1 MFGTAGVLKPAT
13 PEGAANEQ
21 KEELRPA
28 GNSVLPYVPAI
39 HCRRPTKN
47 VLITR
52 SSCRNAPQSAIW
64 KPLAYDRVEKLACW
78 ARVAVEEQ
86 GALVVASSKLLTT
99 SSEAEIVTNEAILVV
114 ALYLGSRYCSS
125 TISKLGTPAEI
136 RLPTSTPC
144 SGSVLNGLFKKLLAP
159 EGSCFGGNAAQKDR
173 CKY

>member
-52 SSCRNAPQSAIW
+52 SSCRNAPNPRFGNHWPTIVL
-64 KPLAYDRVEKLACW
+64 K
-78 ARVAVEEQ
+78 
-86 GALVVASSKLLTT
+86 SSPAGLGLPSKNRERLL
-99 SSEAEIVTNEAILVV
+99 
-114 ALYLGSRYCSS
+114 
-125 TISKLGTPAEI
+125 
-136 RLPTSTPC
+136 LPQ
-144 SGSVLNGLFKKLLAP
+144 VNF
-159 EGSCFGGNAAQKDR
+159 
-173 CKY
+173 